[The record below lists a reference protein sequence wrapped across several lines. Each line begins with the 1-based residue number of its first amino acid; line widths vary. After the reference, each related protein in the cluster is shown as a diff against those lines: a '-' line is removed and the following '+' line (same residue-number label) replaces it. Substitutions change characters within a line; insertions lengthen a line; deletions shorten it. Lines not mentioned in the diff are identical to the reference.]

1 MQLRWTLEP
10 FVGESFANGEQSRS
24 VPELQASL
32 AIACA
37 DTERSNVD
45 ASATET
51 PMKKSG
57 ILAALTVLTVGL
69 LIAAEVEQRT
79 IQTDTE
85 NFALSVPKEWPAF
98 ETNKTER
105 NTIFYRIGPA
115 DTNYSIQL
123 HFNNSL
129 QIGTNRLVD
138 SALENWLGNT
148 LKSVLSVTVEKD
160 IKTQRFGAKKDGVYA
175 RLTDRSPKIGEYRY
189 YTRGVRLIG
198 TNVLVFALVS
208 NDKDFS
214 ALSNTLAVVESVK
227 VDKDKGK

>member
-1 MQLRWTLEP
+1 MKKFGL
-10 FVGESFANGEQSRS
+10 FFG
-24 VPELQASL
+24 L
-32 AIACA
+32 AI
-37 DTERSNVD
+37 
-45 ASATET
+45 
-51 PMKKSG
+51 
-57 ILAALTVLTVGL
+57 LTSGL

-79 IQTDTE
+79 IQTDGE
-85 NFALSVPKEWPAF
+85 RFALSVPKEWPEF

-105 NTIFYRIGPA
+105 STIYYRIGPA

-123 HFNNSL
+123 HFNDPL

-138 SALENWLGNT
+138 STLESWLGNT
-148 LKSVLSVTVEKD
+148 LKPVLSATVEKD
-160 IKTQRFGAKKDGVYA
+160 IKTQRFGAQKDAVYS
-175 RLTDRSPKIGEYRY
+175 RLTDRSPKVGEYRY

-227 VDKDKGK
+227 VDKEKVK

>member
-1 MQLRWTLEP
+1 MNRFGVL
-10 FVGESFANGEQSRS
+10 
-24 VPELQASL
+24 
-32 AIACA
+32 CA
-37 DTERSNVD
+37 AV
-45 ASATET
+45 
-51 PMKKSG
+51 
-57 ILAALTVLTVGL
+57 VLTAGI

-79 IQTDTE
+79 IQTDNE
-85 NFALSVPKEWPAF
+85 KFALSVPKEWPAF

-105 NTIFYRIGPA
+105 STIYYRIGPA

-123 HFNNSL
+123 HFNNPL

-138 SALENWLGNT
+138 SGLDRWLGNT
-148 LKSVLSVTVEKD
+148 LKPVLSATIEKEV
-160 IKTQRFGAKKDGVYA
+160 ITQRFGAQKDGVYA

-214 ALSNTLAVVESVK
+214 ALSNTLAVVESAK
-227 VDKDKGK
+227 VDKEKVK